1 MGLHKCPKCKQHWVC
16 LTKEC
21 EDEGEELTCPICTAR
36 EIDCHPFTRIKYP
49 GAFAEWEKS
58 IK

>member
-16 LTKEC
+16 LTQEC
-21 EDEGEELTCPICTAR
+21 EDAGKELTCPICTAR
-36 EIDCHPFTRIKYP
+36 EIDCHPFSRIKYK

-58 IK
+58 EK